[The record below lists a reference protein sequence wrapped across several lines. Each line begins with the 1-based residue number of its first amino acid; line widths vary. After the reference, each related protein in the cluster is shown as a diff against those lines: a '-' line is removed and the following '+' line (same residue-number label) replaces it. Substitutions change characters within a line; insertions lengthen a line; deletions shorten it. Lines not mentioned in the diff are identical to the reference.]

1 MAYTSRL
8 GVARPRFK
16 SWQAHH
22 FSQRLDYRS
31 PKDSYPQVEGICTTS
46 STMAAERPSGASEQ
60 VLVEWLAEQ
69 ISHHSHLYYNEARP
83 KISDA
88 EFDTLW
94 DELKSLSPDHPQ
106 LHKVGSDPPP
116 GSTKVEH
123 LFPMLSLDKS
133 NTEGEVTHFVAETT
147 AQGNRFVCQPKLDG
161 SALSLEYRR
170 GRLVRAAT
178 RGSGTR
184 GEDITANARRIPNI
198 PESLDWDG
206 DCHIR
211 GEVVMP
217 LATFRNRYSD
227 VAPNPRNLAAGSLRQ
242 KHTEAGKGKA
252 EDLIFLAYGAE
263 FPRDVDKHPDSPEP
277 PTFEFDS
284 EFITWLQEIGIEV
297 AGNEVV
303 GGSDSQATTAQIMTV
318 VDRWTENRDDA
329 DWEIDGIVIKLDLL
343 SKRDLLGMTAHHP
356 RWALAWKFPPE
367 EAISVLMDVEWQTGR
382 TGNVTPVSKVAPVAV
397 SGVTVESTTLHN
409 KGEVERLGIMLGDR
423 VRVVRRGD
431 VIPKIT
437 EVLGTAQESDLSGR
451 KHADGTPFDEPL
463 PVRATITIPT
473 HCPRCSSDLV
483 EDGAFIRC
491 MDLNCP
497 SRLERTILYW
507 CRHLEMDGIGEKLAE
522 QLCSTGLVNS
532 LADLYSL
539 SLDDIAGLERMAER
553 SAGNVIDEL
562 EASRSMSL
570 STFLAALGMP
580 RIGPEIA
587 SSIATEIGSLENP
600 LELVNGMD
608 EEPGQDE
615 DGAPLKYNEAISRL
629 ISIERV
635 GETVARLLLE
645 GLYARI
651 EVVSA
656 LSSELDISDEAAT
669 TSTGPLEGQ
678 TFCITG
684 TLSRPRK
691 EIALSIKSMGG
702 KVVSSVS
709 GKLDFLVAGDS
720 SGSKL
725 DKANRMGV
733 SVLNEIELSEIIG
746 LDPPSERQSTL
757 GDF

>member
-1 MAYTSRL
+1 M
-8 GVARPRFK
+8 
-16 SWQAHH
+16 
-22 FSQRLDYRS
+22 
-31 PKDSYPQVEGICTTS
+31 
-46 STMAAERPSGASEQ
+46 
-60 VLVEWLAEQ
+60 
-69 ISHHSHLYYNEARP
+69 
-83 KISDA
+83 
-88 EFDTLW
+88 
-94 DELKSLSPDHPQ
+94 
-106 LHKVGSDPPP
+106 
-116 GSTKVEH
+116 
-123 LFPMLSLDKS
+123 
-133 NTEGEVTHFVAETT
+133 
-147 AQGNRFVCQPKLDG
+147 
-161 SALSLEYRR
+161 
-170 GRLVRAAT
+170 
-178 RGSGTR
+178 
-184 GEDITANARRIPNI
+184 
-198 PESLDWDG
+198 
-206 DCHIR
+206 
-211 GEVVMP
+211 
-217 LATFRNRYSD
+217 
-227 VAPNPRNLAAGSLRQ
+227 
-242 KHTEAGKGKA
+242 
-252 EDLIFLAYGAE
+252 FLAYGAE
-263 FPRDVDKHPDSPEP
+263 FPQGGAKHPDSPEP
-277 PTFEFDS
+277 PAFEFDS
-284 EFITWLQEIGIEV
+284 ESITWLQEIGIEV

-303 GGSDSQATTAQIMTV
+303 GGGDSQAATAQIMSV
-318 VDRWTENRDDA
+318 VNRWTQNRDST
-329 DWEIDGIVIKLDLL
+329 DWEIDGIVIKLDRL

-382 TGNVTPVSKVAPVAV
+382 TGNVTPVSKVAPVTV

-463 PVRATITIPT
+463 PARTAVTIPT
-473 HCPRCSSDLV
+473 QCPRCSSTLV

-522 QLCSTGLVNS
+522 QLCSTGLVKS
-532 LADLYSL
+532 LSDLYTL
-539 SLDDIAGLERMAER
+539 SLQDIAGLERMAEK

-562 EASRSMSL
+562 EASRSMNL

-587 SSIATEIGSLENP
+587 NSIASEVGSLENL
-600 LELVNGMD
+600 LELVDKMD
-608 EEPGQDE
+608 EDPGQDE
-615 DGAPLKYNEAISRL
+615 DEKPEKHNAAISRL
-629 ISIERV
+629 VSIEGV

-645 GLYARI
+645 GIAARM

-656 LSSELDISDEAAT
+656 LSEELDISDEVAQT
-669 TSTGPLEGQ
+669 NTGPLEGQ

-720 SGSKL
+720 AGSKL
-725 DKANRMGV
+725 DKAERLGV
-733 SVLNEIELSEIIG
+733 AVLNETELSEMTGIA
-746 LDPPSERQSTL
+746 PPSERQSTL

>member
-1 MAYTSRL
+1 
-8 GVARPRFK
+8 
-16 SWQAHH
+16 
-22 FSQRLDYRS
+22 
-31 PKDSYPQVEGICTTS
+31 
-46 STMAAERPSGASEQ
+46 MAAERPSTVSEQ
-60 VLVEWLAEQ
+60 ALVDWLAEQ
-69 ISHHSHLYYNEARP
+69 ISHHSHLYYNEAKP
-83 KISDA
+83 EIPDS
-88 EFDTLW
+88 EFDALW
-94 DELKSLSPDHPQ
+94 DELKALSPNHPQ
-106 LHKVGSDPPP
+106 LQKVGSDPPP

-133 NTEGEVTHFVAETT
+133 NTEQEVAHFISETT
-147 AQGNRFVCQPKLDG
+147 AQGRRFVCQPKLDG

-184 GEDITANARRIPNI
+184 GEDVTANARRISNV
-198 PESLDWDG
+198 PESLAWEG

-217 LATFRNRYSD
+217 LDTFNDSYSD
-227 VAPNPRNLAAGSLRQ
+227 IAPNPRNLAAGALRQ
-242 KHTEAGKGKA
+242 KHAEAGKGKA

-263 FPRDVDKHPDSPEP
+263 FPQGDAKHPDSPEP
-277 PTFEFDS
+277 PAFEFDS

-303 GGSDSQATTAQIMTV
+303 GGNDSQSTTAEIMTV
-318 VDRWTENRDDA
+318 VNRWTENRDGA
-329 DWEIDGIVIKLDLL
+329 DWEIDGIVIKLDRL
-343 SKRDLLGMTAHHP
+343 SKRTLLGMTAHHP

-382 TGNVTPVSKVAPVAV
+382 TGNVTPVSKVAPVTV

-437 EVLGTAQESDLSGR
+437 EVLGAALDSDLNDR

-463 PVRATITIPT
+463 PTRIAVTIPT
-473 HCPRCSSDLV
+473 HCPRCSSELV

-497 SRLERTILYW
+497 ARLERTILYW

-522 QLCSTGLVNS
+522 QLCSTGMVTS
-532 LADLYSL
+532 LADLYTL
-539 SLDDIAGLERMAER
+539 SLRDIASLDRMAEK

-562 EASRSMSL
+562 EASRSMTL

-587 SSIATEIGSLENP
+587 NSIATEVGSLDSL
-600 LELVNGMD
+600 LELVHGMD
-608 EEPGQDE
+608 DEPNLDEEGNS
-615 DGAPLKYNEAISRL
+615 LKHNESISRL
-629 ISIERV
+629 VAIEGV

-645 GLYARI
+645 GLSVRMNI
-651 EVVSA
+651 VSS
-656 LSSELDISDEAAT
+656 LSDELEISDEAT
-669 TSTGPLEGQ
+669 QTNTGPLEGQ

-709 GKLDFLVAGDS
+709 GKLDYLVAGDS
-720 SGSKL
+720 AGSKL
-725 DKANRMGV
+725 DKAERLGV
-733 SVLNEIELSEIIG
+733 VVLNETELSALTGIN
-746 LDPPSERQSTL
+746 PPAERQSTL

>member
-1 MAYTSRL
+1 
-8 GVARPRFK
+8 
-16 SWQAHH
+16 
-22 FSQRLDYRS
+22 
-31 PKDSYPQVEGICTTS
+31 
-46 STMAAERPSGASEQ
+46 MAAERPDSASEQ
-60 VLVEWLAEQ
+60 ALVEWLAEQ
-69 ISHHSHLYYNEARP
+69 ISHHSHLYYNEAKP
-83 KISDA
+83 DISDS
-88 EFDTLW
+88 EFDALW
-94 DELKSLSPDHPQ
+94 DELKSLSPNHPQ
-106 LHKVGSDPPP
+106 LQKVGSDPPP

-133 NTEGEVTHFVAETT
+133 NTDDEVTHFVSETT
-147 AQGNRFVCQPKLDG
+147 AQGRRFVCQPKLDG

-184 GEDITANARRIPNI
+184 GEDVTANARRISNV
-198 PESLDWDG
+198 PESLAWDG

-217 LATFRNRYSD
+217 LAIFHDSYSD
-227 VAPNPRNLAAGSLRQ
+227 VAPNPRNLAAGALRQ
-242 KHTEAGKGKA
+242 KHAEAGKGRA
-252 EDLIFLAYGAE
+252 EDLMFLAYGAE
-263 FPRDVDKHPDSPEP
+263 FPQGDFRHPDSPEP
-277 PTFEFDS
+277 PAFEFDS
-284 EFITWLQEIGIEV
+284 ESITWLQEIGIEV

-303 GGSDSQATTAQIMTV
+303 GGSDPQSTTTEIMTV
-318 VDRWTENRDDA
+318 VNRWTENRDGA
-329 DWEIDGIVIKLDLL
+329 DWEIDGIVIKLDRL
-343 SKRDLLGMTAHHP
+343 SKRTLLGMTAHHP

-382 TGNVTPVSKVAPVAV
+382 TGNVTPVSKVAPVTV

-437 EVLGTAQESDLSGR
+437 EVLGAAQDSDLNDR
-451 KHADGTPFDEPL
+451 KHADGTPFGEPL
-463 PVRATITIPT
+463 PARTVVTIPT
-473 HCPRCSSDLV
+473 HCPRCSSELV

-522 QLCSTGLVNS
+522 QLCSTGMVTS
-532 LADLYSL
+532 LADLYTLSMRDIA
-539 SLDDIAGLERMAER
+539 SLDRMAEK

-562 EASRSMSL
+562 EASRSMTL
-570 STFLAALGMP
+570 STFLTALGMP

-587 SSIATEIGSLENP
+587 NSIATEVGSLDAL
-600 LELVNGMD
+600 LELTHGMD
-608 EEPGQDE
+608 DE
-615 DGAPLKYNEAISRL
+615 SISRL
-629 ISIERV
+629 VAIEGV
-635 GETVARLLLE
+635 GETVANLLLE
-645 GLYARI
+645 GLSVRMNI
-651 EVVSA
+651 ISS
-656 LSSELDISDEAAT
+656 LSNELDISDEIT
-669 TSTGPLEGQ
+669 ETNSGPLEGQ

-691 EIALSIKSMGG
+691 EIALSIKSKGG

-709 GKLDFLVAGDS
+709 GKLDYLVAGDS
-720 SGSKL
+720 AGSKL
-725 DKANRMGV
+725 DKAERLGV
-733 SVLNEIELSEIIG
+733 MVLNETELSALTGI
-746 LDPPSERQSTL
+746 DPPAERQSTL

>member
-1 MAYTSRL
+1 
-8 GVARPRFK
+8 
-16 SWQAHH
+16 
-22 FSQRLDYRS
+22 
-31 PKDSYPQVEGICTTS
+31 
-46 STMAAERPSGASEQ
+46 MAAERPSTGSEQ
-60 VLVEWLAEQ
+60 ALVEWLAEQ
-69 ISHHSHLYYNEARP
+69 ISRHSHLYYNEARP
-83 KISDA
+83 EISDA

-94 DELKSLSPDHPQ
+94 DELKSLSPNHPQ
-106 LHKVGSDPPP
+106 LQKVGSDPPP
-116 GSTKVEH
+116 GSIKVEH

-133 NTEGEVTHFVAETT
+133 NTEDEVTHFVSETT
-147 AQGNRFVCQPKLDG
+147 AQGRRFVCQPKLDG

-184 GEDITANARRIPNI
+184 GEDVTANARRIPNI
-198 PESLDWDG
+198 PESLGWDG

-217 LATFRNRYSD
+217 LATFNDSYSD

-242 KHTEAGKGKA
+242 KNVEAGKGRA
-252 EDLIFLAYGAE
+252 EDLVFLAYGAE
-263 FPRDVDKHPDSPEP
+263 FPQGGAKHPDSPEP
-277 PTFEFDS
+277 PAFEFDS
-284 EFITWLQEIGIEV
+284 ESITWLQEIGIEV

-303 GGSDSQATTAQIMTV
+303 GGGDSQAATTQIMSV
-318 VDRWTENRDDA
+318 VNRWTENRDSA
-329 DWEIDGIVIKLDLL
+329 DWEIDGIVIKLDRL

-382 TGNVTPVSKVAPVAV
+382 TGNVTPVSKVAPVTV

-463 PVRATITIPT
+463 PARTAVTIPT
-473 HCPRCSSDLV
+473 QCPRCSSTLV

-522 QLCSTGLVNS
+522 QLCSTGLVKS
-532 LADLYSL
+532 LSDLYTL
-539 SLDDIAGLERMAER
+539 SLQDIAGLERMAEK

-562 EASRSMSL
+562 EASRSMNL

-587 SSIATEIGSLENP
+587 NSIASEVGSLENL
-600 LELVNGMD
+600 LELVDKMD
-608 EEPGQDE
+608 EDPGQDE
-615 DGAPLKYNEAISRL
+615 DEKPEKHNAAISRL
-629 ISIERV
+629 VSIEGV

-645 GLYARI
+645 GIAARM

-656 LSSELDISDEAAT
+656 LSEELDISDEVAQT
-669 TSTGPLEGQ
+669 NTGPLEGQ

-720 SGSKL
+720 AGSKL
-725 DKANRMGV
+725 DKAERLGV
-733 SVLNEIELSEIIG
+733 AVLNETELSEMTGIA
-746 LDPPSERQSTL
+746 PPSERQSNL